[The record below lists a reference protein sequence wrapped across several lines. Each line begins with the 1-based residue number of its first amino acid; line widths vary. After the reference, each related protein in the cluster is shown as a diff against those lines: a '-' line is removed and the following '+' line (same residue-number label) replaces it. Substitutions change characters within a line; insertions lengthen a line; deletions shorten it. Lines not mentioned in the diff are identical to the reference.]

1 MQFTCFV
8 FIKPLNLNISFMKNG
23 FLKIGFF
30 AVLLWAVL
38 IIAGCPRGAQRSPG
52 GSSDTSGAPIKP
64 GS

>member
-1 MQFTCFV
+1 
-8 FIKPLNLNISFMKNG
+8 MKNG

-38 IIAGCPRGAQRSPG
+38 IIAGCPKGAQRSPG

-64 GS
+64 SN

>member
-1 MQFTCFV
+1 
-8 FIKPLNLNISFMKNG
+8 MKNG

-52 GSSDTSGAPIKP
+52 GGGSSDTSGAPIKP
-64 GS
+64 SN